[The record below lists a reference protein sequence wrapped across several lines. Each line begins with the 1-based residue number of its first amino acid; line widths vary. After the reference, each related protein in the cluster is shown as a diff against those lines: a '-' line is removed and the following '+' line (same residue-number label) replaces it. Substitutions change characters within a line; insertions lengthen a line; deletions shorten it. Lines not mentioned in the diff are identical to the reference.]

1 MALTGNQMQFA
12 YYVIATVESGCN
24 YGAVNQSDAI
34 TLGIIQFYGQ
44 HAYEL
49 LTAVQSEAPDAY
61 ALLSSRLRGLVD
73 GGAQTWD
80 YWTNVYLQNDDA
92 SSWVASAQLASNK
105 AAQDHF
111 SLGYLF
117 GSDGNGGSYGTL
129 RGWGLGDD
137 PKTAIF
143 YLAMYHQRPASASA
157 CMGQLGGSASID
169 SLYLWTLS
177 NSILNSYKNRYQTV
191 RDLLAQW
198 DGTSAPPD
206 FGTVDPT
213 LPNDP
218 SGSIEAGDLQS
229 TLAYVQAWGDDLIA
243 FGDMS
248 TTERLLLRNTG
259 RGIWIPVDGTVPDNP
274 SSGTPGSG
282 YPPASPDDPA
292 EFTQMRQYWYDN
304 QGRWSYSQGPGRMEP
319 WTSGVTDCSGAIAS
333 TVRRFTGD
341 KYNWIGVSTRDFLA
355 NVPIVFHNTSNGSF
369 DISQLRPGD
378 LLLFDWVGSSGVGG
392 AAVQHVEW
400 YFGNN
405 ICWGQGYTMNPGPNQ
420 TTDNVAGF
428 FASQC
433 VQVWAARFLD

>member
-259 RGIWIPVDGTVPDNP
+259 RGIWIPVDGTVPENP
-274 SSGTPGSG
+274 GGGSPSGGDM
-282 YPPASPDDPA
+282 PPASPDDPA
-292 EFTQMRQYWYDN
+292 DFPAMRQLWYDHAN
-304 QGRWSYSQGPGRMEP
+304 EWSYSQGAGRLDP
-319 WTSGVTDCSGAIAS
+319 PTSGYSDCSACIYWAANAATNGKYANMGTWTGAMLQNGHL
-333 TVRRFTGD
+333 VRALTSATGFTID
-341 KYNWIGVSTRDFLA
+341 LSW
-355 NVPIVFHNTSNGSF
+355 
-369 DISQLRPGD
+369 LRPGD
-378 LLLFDWVGSSGVGG
+378 LLIMDYNGDSSTDHVDWYMGGTTVWGAGS
-392 AAVQHVEW
+392 APLPHHV
-400 YFGNN
+400 
-405 ICWGQGYTMNPGPNQ
+405 
-420 TTDNVAGF
+420 TDDVEHYYETRGIR
-428 FASQC
+428 QLWI
-433 VQVWAARFLD
+433 VRFLD